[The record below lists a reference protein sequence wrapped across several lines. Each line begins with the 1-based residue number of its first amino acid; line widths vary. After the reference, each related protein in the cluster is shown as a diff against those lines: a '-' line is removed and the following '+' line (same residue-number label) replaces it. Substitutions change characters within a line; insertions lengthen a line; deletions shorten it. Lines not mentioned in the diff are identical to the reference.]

1 MEELWELRRYV
12 EAGDVDAALALLDE
26 MEEMSRDDKITRI
39 RFVVRAHRSSR
50 GGQSLQ
56 HVQAGT

>member
-26 MEEMSRDDKITRI
+26 MEEMSRDDKITQM
-39 RFVVRAHRSSR
+39 RSYMKLPCCVLPLPAS
-50 GGQSLQ
+50 
-56 HVQAGT
+56 T